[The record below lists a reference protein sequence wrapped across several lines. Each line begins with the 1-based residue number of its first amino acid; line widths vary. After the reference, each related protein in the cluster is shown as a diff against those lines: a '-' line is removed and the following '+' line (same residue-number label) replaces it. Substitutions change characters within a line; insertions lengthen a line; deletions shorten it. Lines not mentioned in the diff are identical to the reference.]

1 MITLAILRQMVNDL
15 AELKLDENAFWEEL
29 PLQSK
34 GKPAEGVWLV
44 TRGGTSGRRTGYNQR
59 TTVDIY
65 VAFKNKMKTEKV
77 HSDILAW
84 LDTSK
89 CFCRLSAD
97 AGDPLPYGYDFSN
110 VRLFPA
116 TTPQNDGITENGMV
130 VKVASVNLVYD
141 INQ

>member
-15 AELKLDENAFWEEL
+15 DELELDKSAFWEEL

-44 TRGGTSGRRTGYNQR
+44 TRGGTSGRRTGFNQR

-65 VAFKNKMKTEKV
+65 VAFSNKMKTEKV

-84 LDTSK
+84 LDASK

-97 AGDPLPYGYDFSN
+97 AGDPLPYGYDFAN